1 MYTPKLLKHNVVKHI
16 LCDVVYPTPVY
27 DVIISILPTPVVV
40 SENAALYNVLN
51 SPPCQVVK
59 YIDYY
64 TPTPKNGSKDKSSFG
79 FGDNL

>member
-1 MYTPKLLKHNVVKHI
+1 M
-16 LCDVVYPTPVY
+16 
-27 DVIISILPTPVVV
+27 V
-40 SENAALYNVLN
+40 SENTALYNVLN

-64 TPTPKNGSKDKSSFG
+64 TPTPENGSKDKSSFG